1 LFRAGLAG
9 WQEGWLT
16 KGCSLNTTVEKPGD
30 GTAKVRVEI
39 SIDELNKQY
48 DGAARRISG
57 RANIPGFRRGKAP
70 KAIVERMYGREM
82 IVGEAVEKM
91 VPAYYEQALKKE
103 ELFAIDQPEFDI
115 DGADSDEPLT
125 FDKPFVF
132 TATVPL
138 RPTAEL
144 GEYSAIELTRNK
156 PEVKDEDVEAVIE
169 QLREA
174 RAETVDVEDG
184 AQGLK
189 AGDIAELNL
198 KMLVDGENQFGE
210 NSVTLSIGQNGL
222 PEGFDM
228 QVEGMTV
235 KEERVF
241 SLEFSGEHTDSAVA
255 GKTAEFEVELLR
267 IRERILP
274 EANDEFAKLVSD
286 RSTLRELR
294 DQVREQLLDERET
307 MEQRRLE
314 SDALDALVDK
324 SDFEIPESL
333 VHREAH
339 AMMEQQVQQMTRSG
353 IALDTYLRSQG
364 LDQDSFH
371 DQAMEQAVLRLRRAV
386 ALDALASKLAID
398 VKEEDL
404 DAELERMAEGY
415 PEGERDAIKQSF
427 VEREGQER
435 LSASLRERFA
445 LEALLE
451 AINIDDPEATD
462 VVKTDQG
469 EQPSDGDEHEHSV
482 SKDNDT

>member
-1 LFRAGLAG
+1 MI
-9 WQEGWLT
+9 
-16 KGCSLNTTVEKPGD
+16 TTVEKPGD

-70 KAIVERMYGREM
+70 KSIVERMYGREM

-91 VPAYYEQALKKE
+91 VPDYYEQALKKE

-132 TATVPL
+132 TATVAL
-138 RPTAEL
+138 RPTAKL
-144 GEYSAIELTRNK
+144 GEYSVIELTRNK
-156 PEVKDEDVEAVIE
+156 IEVRDEDIEAVIE
-169 QLREA
+169 RLREA
-174 RAETVDVEDG
+174 RAETVDVEDE
-184 AQGLK
+184 ARGLK
-189 AGDIAELNL
+189 GGDIAELNL
-198 KMLVDGENQFGE
+198 KMLVDGDNQFGE
-210 NSVTLSIGQNGL
+210 NSVTISIGQNGL
-222 PEGFDM
+222 PEGFDT
-228 QVEGMTV
+228 QVDGMTV
-235 KEERVF
+235 KEERAF
-241 SLEFSGEHTDSAVA
+241 NLEFSDDHTDSAVA

-274 EANDEFAKLVSD
+274 DANDEFAKLVSD
-286 RSTLRELR
+286 RSTLNELR
-294 DQVREQLLDERET
+294 DQVKDQLLDERET

-324 SDFEIPESL
+324 SVFEIPESL

-339 AMMEQQVQQMTRSG
+339 AMMEQQVQQMTQSG

-371 DQAMEQAVLRLRRAV
+371 EQAMEQAVLRLQRAV
-386 ALDALASKLAID
+386 VLDALASELAIE

-404 DAELERMAEGY
+404 DAELERMADPY
-415 PEGERDAIKQSF
+415 PEGEREAIKQSF

-451 AINIDDPEATD
+451 AVKIEDSEATD
-462 VVKTDQG
+462 VVETGKG
-469 EQPSDGDEHEHSV
+469 EQPSDEGEHQQAV
-482 SKDNDT
+482 AKDKDTQTAE